1 MRVHDL
7 HIESM
12 NEGRSQGMPHQS
24 AKRGRSRGRF
34 GRAAVA
40 LVGLGFLLAAC
51 GGESEWMPPSA
62 PRQVAPGGVWVGQA
76 SQATPPEIM
85 TAVIGGGPKVH
96 MFAGH
101 TLGYELT
108 ALGPSKYRFRWTT
121 DNLVNHSGVRR
132 FTGAVST
139 AGHFLTFSPGCDD
152 GSCDLE
158 DGDHVSGV
166 QKVAGGERIDWD
178 TLAKDGWDGFSFT
191 TDGAPLHFDVNVDGR
206 ARPELLE
213 LVTWNEP
220 YVPPSRVGAP
230 SFPPAAD

>member
-1 MRVHDL
+1 MPHRRL
-7 HIESM
+7 S
-12 NEGRSQGMPHQS
+12 GRSIVTWIGLS
-24 AKRGRSRGRF
+24 S
-34 GRAAVA
+34 V
-40 LVGLGFLLAAC
+40 LVAC
-51 GGESEWMPPSA
+51 GGESEWAPASS
-62 PRQVAPGGVWVGQA
+62 PRQVAPAGVWVGQA
-76 SQATPPEIM
+76 SQAVPPEIM
-85 TAVIGGGPKVH
+85 TTALGGGPKVH
-96 MFAGH
+96 IFAGH

-108 ALGPSKYRFRWTT
+108 ALAPASYRFRWTT
-121 DNLVNHSGVRR
+121 DNLVARGGVRR
-132 FTGAVST
+132 FTGSVST
-139 AGHFLTFSPGCDD
+139 AGHFLTFAPGCDD

-166 QKVAGGERIDWD
+166 QRLPGGGERIDWD

-191 TDGAPLHFDVNVDGR
+191 TDSAPLHFEVNVDGR